1 MLFSLSGC
9 SKSYHELSSLKHY
22 TVNFNDLPED
32 VIMYLKNPSEYETDF
47 QNMLVELP
55 KSKKV
60 NYSLETVNTLIGPWV
75 LYEKLID
82 KEKNIYYK
90 IKQGVPDPYIV
101 FENKLY
107 IPDRFNILTTV
118 DDFSKVEFTCYTLK

>member
-9 SKSYHELSSLKHY
+9 SKSCYELSSLKHY

-55 KSKKV
+55 KNKKV
-60 NYSLETVNTLIGPWV
+60 NYSLETVNTLIGTWV

-101 FENKLY
+101 FEDKLY

-118 DDFSKVEFTCYTLK
+118 DDFSKVEFTCYILK